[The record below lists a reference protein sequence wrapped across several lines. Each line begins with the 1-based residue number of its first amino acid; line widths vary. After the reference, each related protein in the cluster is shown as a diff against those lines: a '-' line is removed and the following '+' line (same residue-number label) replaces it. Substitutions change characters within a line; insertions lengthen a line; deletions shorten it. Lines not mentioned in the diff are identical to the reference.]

1 MTSYKATRISLFS
14 LGTAPMRAFHLTWM
28 AFFICF
34 FAWFACAPLM
44 PVIKQDLGLTTAQ
57 IANINIAAVAVTI
70 LVRLVIGPLC
80 DRYGP
85 RITYCGLLL
94 FGSLP
99 VFGVAFAQSYESFLF
114 MRLLIG
120 AVGASFVITQYHTSV
135 MFAPNVVGTANAAV
149 AGWGNAGGGA
159 VQGLMPLILS
169 AVLIFGVGESLGW
182 RIAMIVPGVM
192 MLIMAALYWRYTQ
205 DCPEGN
211 YSELRRAG
219 IAIEGGKKGGWAS
232 FKTACRNYRVW
243 LLFFTYGGCFG
254 VEIFFHNMAAVYI
267 VDQYGMSLKSAGMAI
282 AGFGLL
288 ALFARA
294 LGGWFSDKAAL
305 AGNVNSRTRVLFV
318 FMLGEG
324 LGLLAFANS
333 GDATFAILSMLI
345 FGLFTHMA
353 CGATY
358 AIVPFIDRKALGGV
372 AGIIGAGGNVGAVAA
387 GFLMKGLGDAQQTML
402 VLGIAVSVTALCAL
416 AVRLAPEEKTE
427 ESGLLA
433 PANFTA

>member
-14 LGTAPMRAFHLTWM
+14 MDTAPMRAFHLTWM
-28 AFFICF
+28 AFFVCF

-44 PVIKQDLGLTTAQ
+44 PVIKQDLGLTTEQ
-57 IANINIAAVAVTI
+57 IANINIAAMAVTI
-70 LVRLVIGPLC
+70 LVRLIIGPLC

-94 FGSLP
+94 LGSLP
-99 VFGVAFAQSYESFLF
+99 VFGVALVQSYEAFLF
-114 MRLLIG
+114 MRLMIG

-135 MFAPNVVGTANAAV
+135 MFAPNVVGTANATV

-159 VQGLMPLILS
+159 VQGLMPLIL
-169 AVLIFGVGESLGW
+169 GVSDSLGW
-182 RIAMIVPGVM
+182 RLSMIIPGVM
-192 MLIMAALYWRYTQ
+192 MLLMAALYWRYTQ

-211 YSELRRAG
+211 YNDLRKAG
-219 IAIEGGKKGGWAS
+219 ITLESGKKGGWAS
-232 FKTACRNYRVW
+232 FKAACRNYRVW
-243 LLFFTYGGCFG
+243 LLFLTYGGSFG
-254 VEIFFHNMAAVYI
+254 VEIFFHNMAAIYI
-267 VDQYGMSLKSAGMAI
+267 VDQYGLTLKSAGMAV

-294 LGGWFSDKAAL
+294 LGGWFSDKAAQ
-305 AGNVNSRTRVLFV
+305 AGNVNSRTKVLFV

-333 GDATFAILSMLI
+333 GNAAFAIISMLI
-345 FGLFTHMA
+345 FGLFIHMA

-358 AIVPFIDRKALGGV
+358 AIVPFVDRKALGGV

-402 VLGIAVSVTALCAL
+402 VLGIVVSVTALCAL
-416 AVRLAPEEKTE
+416 AVRLAPEEKTQ

-433 PANFTA
+433 PAHFTA

>member
-1 MTSYKATRISLFS
+1 MTSYKATRISLFN
-14 LGTAPMRAFHLTWM
+14 LRTAPMRAFHLTWM
-28 AFFICF
+28 AFFVCF

-70 LVRLVIGPLC
+70 LVRLIIGPLC

-85 RITYCGLLL
+85 RATYCGLLL
-94 FGSLP
+94 LGSLP
-99 VFGVAFAQSYESFLF
+99 VFGVALVQSYEAFLF
-114 MRLLIG
+114 MRLLIS

-169 AVLIFGVGESLGW
+169 AVLMFGVGESLGW
-182 RIAMIVPGVM
+182 RIAMLVPGVM
-192 MLIMAALYWRYTQ
+192 MLIMAVLYWRYTQ

-211 YSELRRAG
+211 YSELRKDGMA
-219 IAIEGGKKGGWAS
+219 AEGGKKGGWAS
-232 FKTACRNYRVW
+232 FKAACRNYRVW
-243 LLFFTYGGCFG
+243 LLFLTYGGCFG
-254 VEIFFHNMAAVYI
+254 VEIFFHNMAAIYI
-267 VDQYGMSLKSAGMAI
+267 VDQYGMTLKSAGMAI

-333 GDATFAILSMLI
+333 GDAAFAILSMLI

-358 AIVPFIDRKALGGV
+358 AIVPFVDRKALGGV

-387 GFLMKGLGDAQQTML
+387 GFLMKGLGNAQQTML
-402 VLGIAVSVTALCAL
+402 VLGIVVSVTSLCAL

-433 PANFTA
+433 PASFTA